1 MDSQTFVDFRNAF
14 IEEMNQ
20 ISDTKSVEYTISNE
34 DRLFNFKN
42 VGARTGIK
50 PEQALMTYVLKHM
63 DAICNDAKTGKV
75 VSDETILQRAYDVC
89 NYMILYAALKLEKET
104 EDKPNHDNNK
114 SNESGTEAGD
124 SMRIRTSYSEPPKWE
139 GLPECKL

>member
-20 ISDTKSVEYTISNE
+20 ISDTKSVEYTISNK

-104 EDKPNHDNNK
+104 ENKPNHDNNK
-114 SNESGTEAGD
+114 SNESGTEVGD

>member
-1 MDSQTFVDFRNAF
+1 MKYDDFNRFRENFFETASH
-14 IEEMNQ
+14 
-20 ISDTKSVEYTISNE
+20 ISDSKSIEYTISNE
-34 DRLFNFKN
+34 DKFYNFKH
-42 VGARTGIK
+42 VAERLGSTAK
-50 PEQALMTYVLKHM
+50 QAMMVYILKHV
-63 DAICNDAKTGKV
+63 DALCNDAKTGKV

-104 EDKPNHDNNK
+104 ENKPNHDNNK